1 MREGGFGGG
10 SRATTREAK
19 TTREPVERAIVT
31 TPHGTTYIL
40 GTEDSSRFV
49 LLFSHRARPGEAVP
63 VNRRVA
69 DEARGDACATTWRS
83 VGPKRG
89 CATPHREA
97 RARASTMST
106 KTLGSR
112 AADVAFKT
120 FTGALFATTV
130 VTGGWFAATSFSAAS
145 HYDKLEK
152 EHKARE
158 MREAEERAAE
168 EARRAERK
176 GKWRL
181 FG

>member
-1 MREGGFGGG
+1 M
-10 SRATTREAK
+10 
-19 TTREPVERAIVT
+19 T
-31 TPHGTTYIL
+31 TPLRHVRIL
-40 GTEDSSRFV
+40 GTEDSSWF
-49 LLFSHRARPGEAVP
+49 LFSLIAPDPVKPFRSIDASPMKRAVTRARA
-63 VNRRVA
+63 
-69 DEARGDACATTWRS
+69 TWRS

-89 CATPHREA
+89 CATPHRGA

>member
-1 MREGGFGGG
+1 MCASHVAMGWRR
-10 SRATTREAK
+10 SRHAATTHR
-19 TTREPVERAIVT
+19 
-31 TPHGTTYIL
+31 GT
-40 GTEDSSRFV
+40 
-49 LLFSHRARPGEAVP
+49 RAR
-63 VNRRVA
+63 
-69 DEARGDACATTWRS
+69 D
-83 VGPKRG
+83 
-89 CATPHREA
+89 
-97 RARASTMST
+97 ASTMAT

-168 EARRAERK
+168 EARRAEQR